1 MTGSHSA
8 PQDVFD
14 EMFRHSPVMAILRG
28 LDQPTTLNL
37 CHRLWDLGVV
47 AVEIPV
53 QREADLA
60 TLAAAATAGEHRRRP
75 VGAGT
80 ITSVELVAQVAAAGA
95 AFTVAPGLDEHVLTA
110 CTGLGLAHLPGVAT
124 GTEVQRA
131 TRLGL
136 RWAKAFPAAQLGSA
150 WITAMLAPFPD
161 ARLVATGGITTA
173 NAGEFLS
180 AGAAAVSLG
189 GSLADADDD
198 AIYTLIAGSS
208 PTPDKAAGKGAP
220 NRPTPLA
227 AVRRPGCGGLRQQ
240 ESGEIRSISDFPH
253 QRETDHDGPC

>member
-1 MTGSHSA
+1 MTGSHPV

-14 EMFRHSPVMAILRG
+14 EMFRHSPVLAILRG
-28 LDQPTTLNL
+28 LDQPTTLDL

-53 QREADLA
+53 QRERDLA
-60 TLAAAATAGEHRRRP
+60 TLAAAATAGKHRRRL

-80 ITSVELVAQVAAAGA
+80 VTSVELVAQVAAAGA

-124 GTEVQRA
+124 GTEVQHA
-131 TRLGL
+131 TRLRL
-136 RWAKAFPAAQLGSA
+136 RWLKAFPAAQLGSA

-161 ARLVATGGITTA
+161 ARFVATGGITTG
-173 NAGEFLS
+173 NAGAFLA

-189 GSLADADDD
+189 ASLADADDD
-198 AIYTLIAGSS
+198 AIQTLIARAS
-208 PTPDKAAGKGAP
+208 PTPGGAAGHG
-220 NRPTPLA
+220 RPTA
-227 AVRRPGCGGLRQQ
+227 WT
-240 ESGEIRSISDFPH
+240 EN
-253 QRETDHDGPC
+253 

>member
-8 PQDVFD
+8 SQDVFD

-28 LDQPTTLNL
+28 LDQPATLSL

-53 QREADLA
+53 QRKADLA
-60 TLAAAATAGEHRRRP
+60 TLAAAATIGKDRRRLI
-75 VGAGT
+75 GAGT
-80 ITSVELVAQVAAAGA
+80 ITSVELVAQVVAAGA

-110 CTGLGLAHLPGVAT
+110 CIGLGLAHLPGVAT
-124 GTEVQRA
+124 GTDVQRA

-136 RWAKAFPAAQLGSA
+136 QWVKAFPAAQLGSA
-150 WITAMLAPFPD
+150 WITAMLTPFPD
-161 ARLVATGGITTA
+161 ARFVATGGITTG
-173 NAGEFLS
+173 NACEFLS

-208 PTPDKAAGKGAP
+208 PTPDEAADPRAP
-220 NRPTPLA
+220 NRPNPD
-227 AVRRPGCGGLRQQ
+227 P
-240 ESGEIRSISDFPH
+240 
-253 QRETDHDGPC
+253 

>member
-1 MTGSHSA
+1 MTGSHPA

-28 LDQPTTLNL
+28 LDQRTTLNL

-60 TLAAAATAGEHRRRP
+60 TLAAAVTAGKHRRRP

-80 ITSVELVAQVAAAGA
+80 ITSVGLVAQVAAAGA

-124 GTEVQRA
+124 GTDVQRA

-136 RWAKAFPAAQLGSA
+136 RWVKAFPAAQLGSA

-161 ARLVATGGITTA
+161 ARFVATGGITTG

-189 GSLADADDD
+189 GSLADDADD
-198 AIYTLIAGSS
+198 AIHTLIAGSL
-208 PTPDKAAGKGAP
+208 PTPGRPP
-220 NRPTPLA
+220 NGPPEQLYRPTKA
-227 AVRRPGCGGLRQQ
+227 SQ
-240 ESGEIRSISDFPH
+240 
-253 QRETDHDGPC
+253 

>member
-1 MTGSHSA
+1 MTGSHPA

-14 EMFRHSPVMAILRG
+14 EMFQHSPVMAILRG
-28 LDQPTTLNL
+28 LDQPTTLDL

-60 TLAAAATAGEHRRRP
+60 TLAAAATAARHRRRP

-136 RWAKAFPAAQLGSA
+136 RWVKAFPAAQLGSA

-161 ARLVATGGITTA
+161 ARFVATGGITTG
-173 NAGEFLS
+173 NAGEFLA

-189 GSLADADDD
+189 SSLADADDD
-198 AIYTLIAGSS
+198 AIQTLISGSA
-208 PTPDKAAGKGAP
+208 PTPRRG
-220 NRPTPLA
+220 RP
-227 AVRRPGCGGLRQQ
+227 
-240 ESGEIRSISDFPH
+240 
-253 QRETDHDGPC
+253 

>member
-1 MTGSHSA
+1 MTGSHPA

-14 EMFRHSPVMAILRG
+14 EVFRPSPVLAILRG
-28 LDQPTTLNL
+28 LDQPTTLDL

-53 QREADLA
+53 QRETDLA
-60 TLAAAATAGEHRRRP
+60 TLAAAASAGRHRRRP

-80 ITSVELVAQVAAAGA
+80 VTSVELVAQVAAAGA

-110 CTGLGLAHLPGVAT
+110 CTALGLAHLPGVAT
-124 GTEVQRA
+124 GTDVQRA

-136 RWAKAFPAAQLGSA
+136 RWLKAFPAAQLGSA

-161 ARLVATGGITTA
+161 ARFVATGGITTG
-173 NAGEFLS
+173 NAGAFLA

-198 AIYTLIAGSS
+198 AIQTLIAGSS
-208 PTPDKAAGKGAP
+208 PTPDEAAGQGRPTASTASTASTENSDDPDRPP
-220 NRPTPLA
+220 NRSPEQHHRPTKASP
-227 AVRRPGCGGLRQQ
+227 
-240 ESGEIRSISDFPH
+240 
-253 QRETDHDGPC
+253 